1 MNVMLSDN
9 THIVYRS
16 GSVSILIKNCTIV
29 TMNEERDVIHEGA
42 LIIKDSQIDYVGSLS
57 GLPEILPEPVEVID
71 ASNTV
76 VFPGLINA
84 HTHSYQALIKGLA
97 CDKTL
102 DEWLRAAALPAAAAL
117 TAESALAGSTITA
130 YENAHSGVTTVVDM
144 FPRLEPEIYAAV
156 IEGYEHVGIDPVFAA
171 GYMFPKDGL
180 TIDKLASQLE
190 SLLRAAQNM
199 GREIMLAPFQVWN
212 NDQDSLAFTRT
223 FSKMHDLQRT
233 IHALETQ
240 FDINST
246 YERYG
251 LSELDTLS
259 HYGLLTERTLLVHGV
274 QCSEEE
280 MIMLAEKHVSMCY
293 SPVCNM
299 YLGSGCAP
307 IPRMLEHGVNI
318 CLGTE
323 GAGCNNNN
331 NMLETLKF
339 ATLSQK
345 AIEHDPAVLTA
356 QDVLEMATIN
366 GAKALGKES
375 SIGSLEVGKD
385 ADLFIFDPYADA
397 TGTPILDP
405 VASLVYS
412 STPKNISTVIS
423 KGDIVLRGG
432 IIEAFDER
440 IRLMECE
447 SISKELVNKAGITTL
462 N

>member
-1 MNVMLSDN
+1 MLSDN
-9 THIVYRS
+9 IYIIYRS
-16 GSVSILIKNCTIV
+16 GSVSILIENCTII
-29 TMNEERDVIHEGA
+29 TMNEERNIIHKGA
-42 LIIKDSQIDYVGSLS
+42 LIIEDSHIAYVGPSS
-57 GLPEILPEPVEVID
+57 RLPAALPEPVEVINATD
-71 ASNTV
+71 TV
-76 VFPGLINA
+76 VFPGFINA

-102 DEWLRAAALPAAAAL
+102 DEWLEAAALPAAAAL

-144 FPRLEPEIYAAV
+144 FPRLEPEIYNAV
-156 IEGYEHVGIDPVFAA
+156 IEGYERVGIDPIFAA

-180 TIDKLASQLE
+180 TIDGLESQLE
-190 SLLRAAQNM
+190 LLLRTAQDV

-212 NDQDSLAFTRT
+212 NDQNSLTFTRT
-223 FSKMHDLQRT
+223 FSEKYGLRRT

-246 YERYG
+246 YERFG
-251 LSELDTLS
+251 MSELDTLS
-259 HYGLLTERTLLVHGV
+259 NYGLLTEQTFFVHGV
-274 QCSEEE
+274 QCSKEE
-280 MIMLAEKHVSMCY
+280 MRMLAEKHVSMCY

-299 YLGSGCAP
+299 YLASGYAP
-307 IPRMLEHGVNI
+307 IPNMLGHGVNV

-339 ATLSQK
+339 AALSQK
-345 AIEHDPAVLTA
+345 AIERDPSALTA
-356 QDVLEMATIN
+356 QEVLEMATIN

-397 TGTPILDP
+397 TGTPMHDP

-423 KGDIVLRGG
+423 KGNIVLRGG

-440 IRLMECE
+440 IKLMECE
-447 SISKELVNKAGITTL
+447 SISKELVNKAGIATID
-462 N
+462 